1 MKKFIG
7 KLIKSYKQFCSDL
20 GIENKSYKQFCSDLD
35 IEDKSCKQFGSD
47 VEIEN
52 HGIPNVAYRD
62 MEAFIDD
69 WLAKQAQRA
78 LAQSDQLQMLN
89 AYYVEQHKK
98 PWIAYIELS
107 DIVIMFE
114 DFEKIIEYIGLKDVL
129 FARSNENKKFEL
141 LPQLKIIQVW
151 DYRWYGKFFI
161 FACGDFYIACI
172 LGSRHILVLDQKTYD
187 TYAYNTS
194 DSSAYVDSSF
204 PEIVNSRKFRNR
216 CRASY
221 IHPRTPYVPYGGFKE
236 VYLLHNH
243 FDIQFDCTS
252 RIYKIDFEIRSEEL
266 CYKISTASVNKATFI
281 ALAKKL
287 RKKFFSYEKVWED
300 YDETSLFWDT
310 NRLKFGYKKANKLL
324 TLKVKIP
331 EDMLTC

>member
-1 MKKFIG
+1 MKTFIG
-7 KLIKSYKQFCSDL
+7 KLIKSC
-20 GIENKSYKQFCSDLD
+20 KQFCSDLD

-52 HGIPNVAYRD
+52 YGISNVAYRD

-89 AYYVEQHKK
+89 AYYVEQHEA

-151 DYRWYGKFFI
+151 DNRWNGKFFI
-161 FACGDFYIACI
+161 FACGDFYIACL

-187 TYAYNTS
+187 TYSRDVS
-194 DSSAYVDSSF
+194 DASCYSF
-204 PEIVNSRKFRNR
+204 SGRLERIENFEAFKNR
-216 CRASY
+216 CRACY
-221 IHPRTPYVPYGGFKE
+221 IHPRTPYVPEGGFKRI
-236 VYLLHNH
+236 YLSHNH
-243 FDIQFDCTS
+243 FDIQFDYIS
-252 RIYKIDFEIRSEEL
+252 RIYNIDFEIRSEEL
-266 CYKISTASVNKATFI
+266 CYKISSASLDKATFI
-281 ALAKKL
+281 ALVKKL
-287 RKKFFSYEKVWED
+287 RKKFFSYAKVWED
-300 YDETSLFWDT
+300 YDETWLFW
-310 NRLKFGYKKANKLL
+310 NPNILKFRYKKANKLL